1 MTHEWNYLPMVM
13 QWWQRGTIFPNNLR
27 FLTVLWRNE
36 GSHSLLSL
44 HSVDERNLKITG
56 LKDDLVNRLDEAI
69 RIEWATLDT
78 QKGENLDHE
87 SEPIDPNSTISV
99 TAAQPT
105 SAEGAHETN
114 KLEEDE
120 IVKTLQNDAVLI
132 GEPRDLDA
140 SMESSDIANV
150 AVGNLTM
157 SSKQR
162 LNDSDITADNDVLK
176 SSSKEALEKN
186 KGESGIE
193 VLKHGKNDD
202 NLVEEPG
209 MVVASVESVGI
220 FPVAVSAQITSSDRT
235 LQDTNTKVDGNNI
248 CATLIPS
255 GEKPIEIQDCQV
267 KKEIFKPLQMD
278 TECDV
283 SYSSNQLHGVS
294 YPSNQLHEVS
304 PNIEFQVKSE
314 SISTDT
320 LSFNEKKELKDNL
333 NADNVQLEPE
343 VARTELV
350 QPSSS
355 ENLSHN
361 DIFHRLDDRM
371 PGVNQGF
378 VGEDDDEKSRN
389 MEVSHKNVNSD
400 INISDKVGEDNKL
413 THVTITKYSS
423 PEHAAEPERM
433 ESSAEEKFGFAD
445 SVKNGNS
452 QENKSPDFGFGKIAK
467 VPDGDHLEKINLE
480 QSSADDSMEEDVSE
494 ARHFVSDQNDAEIS
508 KKAEPLDNS
517 GTVES
522 GSIDAV
528 HTDFP
533 SDKLEPSLENENK
546 VASDIPL
553 DKLEPSLE
561 NENKNKV
568 ASVSEKRRFQAATV
582 ADENAP
588 PKRQR
593 RWNSEY
599 VKVPE
604 QQNSRV
610 SVTTTPNSVYLAV
623 SEKPNVAVSDSTL
636 EEVAPKER
644 IVPPSAKTPTNSLRI
659 DNFLRPFT
667 LKAVQELLGRTGK
680 VSNFWM
686 DQIKTHCYVTYSSVE
701 ESIETRNAVY
711 NLQWPTNVG
720 RLLIADFVD
729 PEEVQQRIESPPQFA
744 VLPVSTSP
752 LVVPIQ
758 SPSQPA
764 KPFQQVPN
772 KQSEPRHP
780 LSREIP
786 PSGAPRLNEQL
797 SQVPLTVPE
806 EVDPPTLTLDDLFR
820 KTKTIPRIYYL
831 PLTEEQVAAKVQK
844 KD

>member
-1 MTHEWNYLPMVM
+1 MSTQYPILDNRPINKWKVTELKEELK
-13 QWWQRGTIFPNNLR
+13 R
-27 FLTVLWRNE
+27 
-36 GSHSLLSL
+36 
-44 HSVDERNLKITG
+44 RNLKITG

-69 RIEWATLDT
+69 RNERATLDT

-87 SEPIDPNSTISV
+87 SESIDPNSTINV

-105 SAEGAHETN
+105 SAEGAHESN

-120 IVKTLQNDAVLI
+120 IVKTLRNDAVLI
-132 GEPRDLDA
+132 GEPRDVEA

-157 SSKQR
+157 SSKQI
-162 LNDSDITADNDVLK
+162 LNDSDITMDNDVLK
-176 SSSKEALEKN
+176 SSSKEALENN
-186 KGESGIE
+186 KVESGTG

-202 NLVEEPG
+202 ILVEEPG
-209 MVVASVESVGI
+209 MVEASVESVGI
-220 FPVAVSAQITSSDRT
+220 FPVAVSAQITFSDRT
-235 LQDTNTKVDGNNI
+235 LQDTNTKVDGDNI
-248 CATLIPS
+248 RVTLIPS

-267 KKEIFKPLQMD
+267 EKEIFKPLQMD

-283 SYSSNQLHGVS
+283 SYSSNQPHGVS

-314 SISTDT
+314 SISTDP
-320 LSFNEKKELKDNL
+320 LSFNEKKELKDNF

-350 QPSSS
+350 QQSSS

-371 PGVNQGF
+371 PGVDQGF
-378 VGEDDDEKSRN
+378 VGEDDEKSRN

-400 INISDKVGEDNKL
+400 TNISDKVGEDNKL

-433 ESSAEEKFGFAD
+433 ESSAEEKFDFAD
-445 SVKNGNS
+445 SVKNGNL

-494 ARHFVSDQNDAEIS
+494 ARHIVSDQNAAEIS
-508 KKAEPLDNS
+508 KNVEPMDNS

-522 GSIDAV
+522 GRIDAM
-528 HTDFP
+528 HTDIP

-546 VASDIPL
+546 IASDIPL

-561 NENKNKV
+561 RENKDKM
-568 ASVSEKRRFQAATV
+568 ASVSEKRRFQAAA

-604 QQNSRV
+604 QQSSRV
-610 SVTTTPNSVYLAV
+610 LVTTTPNSVYLAV
-623 SEKPNVAVSDSTL
+623 SEKPNVAVSDPTL

-686 DQIKTHCYVTYSSVE
+686 DQIKTHCYVMYSSVE

-711 NLQWPTNVG
+711 NLQWPTNGG

-729 PEEVQQRIESPPQFA
+729 PEEVKQRIESPPQSA

-764 KPFQQVPN
+764 QPSQQGPN

-786 PSGAPRLNEQL
+786 ASGAPRLNERL
-797 SQVPLTVPE
+797 SQAPLTVPE

-820 KTKTIPRIYYL
+820 KTKSIPRIYYL